1 MRYDTLEK
9 RLQDLFDSTC
19 GESIDRVIVSIKCK
33 TKDNMVYT
41 MDGIE
46 FAREKDQPKEHF
58 RDGIFSETMLNV
70 LEYQELVTRDPDGFR
85 VSCHECVAV
94 RSSEIIRVWADI
106 EEPWV
111 SYTDFEEAVEDEAS
125 C

>member
-9 RLQDLFDSTC
+9 RLQELFDSTC
-19 GESIDRVIVSIKCK
+19 GESIDRVIISIKCK

-41 MDGIE
+41 MDGLE
-46 FAREKDQPKEHF
+46 FAKENGQPKDAF
-58 RDGIFSETMLNV
+58 RDGIFSKTMLNV
-70 LEYQELVTRDPDGFR
+70 LEYQELVTRDPDGFW

-94 RSSEIIRVWADI
+94 RSSEIVRIWADI
-106 EEPWV
+106 EESWV
-111 SYTDFEEAVEDEAS
+111 AGPDIEAPVGTVSS